1 MGMTIR
7 KRRRGVRLSE
17 ELGEALD
24 KFMGKLDKLLN
35 KLDKFLN
42 KLDKLL
48 NKLNK
53 FLNKRLEEF
62 RKNLPPFW
70 KNSNRPFPCQR
81 RKLVFILR
89 ARIRVP
95 TDSGR
100 FFFWNVDRCR

>member
-1 MGMTIR
+1 MGLMTIR

-17 ELGEALD
+17 ELGEALN
-24 KFMGKLDKLLN
+24 KFLN
-35 KLDKFLN
+35 KLNKLLN

-53 FLNKRLEEF
+53 LLNKRLEEF

-100 FFFWNVDRCR
+100 FFLEC